1 MANGS
6 TPKDLISFAKCLTHF
21 QSDLTGYELEHYAGL
36 DKSQRTQIEQTLS
49 DLASCAGLLYANSVQ
64 LEFEQVQPVIQKMQV
79 ASEELKRFLQK
90 AQKIQQVLEIVSIL
104 ASLADAIASQDLD
117 SIISGID
124 NTIRMTS
131 ID

>member
-1 MANGS
+1 MVNAS
-6 TPKDLISFAKCLTHF
+6 TPKDLIALARCLTHF
-21 QSDLTGYELEHYAGL
+21 QSDLTGYELDHYAGL
-36 DKSQRTQIEQTLS
+36 DNSQRTQIERTLS
-49 DLASCAGLLYANSVQ
+49 GLASCAGLLYANSVQ

-90 AQKIQQVLEIVSIL
+90 AQKIQQVLEMVSIL
-104 ASLADAIASQDLD
+104 ASLADAIVGEDVD

-124 NTIRMTS
+124 NTIRMTG